1 MKPHKCTFVGYGELQ
16 GVKSYHLYGRDTRK
30 YLVNFNVIFDKKT
43 LLNSKEIE
51 HDDTLHLTNTI
62 DNHNIEFEKLYDE
75 MESLPNISQQQP
87 IIPPLQLVISTQ
99 SLPKSSNA
107 PMSPQSSLQNEWQ
120 CKWIFFNMLLAS
132 KIPLLDYDNS
142 FEVDMSS
149 STSK

>member
-30 YLVNFNVIFDKKT
+30 YLVNF
-43 LLNSKEIE
+43 
-51 HDDTLHLTNTI
+51 
-62 DNHNIEFEKLYDE
+62 NIEFEKLYDE

-107 PMSPQSSLQNEWQ
+107 PMSPQSSLQNE
-120 CKWIFFNMLLAS
+120 
-132 KIPLLDYDNS
+132 
-142 FEVDMSS
+142 
-149 STSK
+149 